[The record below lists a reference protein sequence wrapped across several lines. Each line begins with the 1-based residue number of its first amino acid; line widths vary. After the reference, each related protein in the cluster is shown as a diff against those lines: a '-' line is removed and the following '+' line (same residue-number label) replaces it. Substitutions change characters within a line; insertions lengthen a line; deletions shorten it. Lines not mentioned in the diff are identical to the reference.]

1 MHTRHLVQRS
11 PGQFIFILAA
21 VLLLHNPFTAN
32 AQVRPE
38 VSVGLLLGTPS
49 GDFGDNVSDTAI
61 GFVLAGGIQLPES
74 PVTLGVELG
83 YLVYGSD
90 KRSEAFNSTSPD
102 LQIDIVNSYNIFQG
116 NFFLRM
122 QLQAGKVRPYIDGL
136 VGFKYLFTETVAK
149 NASDWILDRI
159 AYHINFDDW
168 ALTYGIGVGAAISL
182 WELGSQPGPVGK
194 KPVGIHFDIGVRYL
208 LGAEAEDL
216 KEGSIQI
223 VGDQVTYLSEQSK
236 TDMIHPHFRIRVS
249 F

>member
-1 MHTRHLVQRS
+1 MHGWHFVHRS

-21 VLLLHNPFTAN
+21 ALLLHNPSTAN

-38 VSVGLLLGTPS
+38 VSGGLLLGTPS

-61 GFVLAGGIQLPES
+61 GVVLSGGIQLPDS
-74 PVTLGVELG
+74 PVLLGIELG
-83 YLVYGSD
+83 YMSYGRD
-90 KRSEAFNSTSPD
+90 KRSEAFNTTSPD

-122 QLQAGKVRPYIDGL
+122 QPQTGKVRPYIDGL

-168 ALTYGIGVGAAISL
+168 ALTYGIGVGAAFAL
-182 WELGSQPGPVGK
+182 WELGSRPGPVNKEPIG
-194 KPVGIHFDIGVRYL
+194 VHFDFGVRYL
-208 LGAEAEDL
+208 LGAEAEYL

-223 VGDQVTYLSEQSK
+223 VGDQVTYLSERSK
-236 TDMIHPHFRIRVS
+236 TDMIHPHFRIKVS